1 MKKKNVNSLDLDDYL
16 GCRGNYSRRDPI
28 CKKFCAV
35 NLLCAI
41 ERDQNVR
48 IELIEDLVTSED
60 IKGRIH

>member
-1 MKKKNVNSLDLDDYL
+1 MKKKNISGLELDDYL
-16 GCRGNYSRRDPI
+16 GCFGNFNRRNPV

-35 NLLCAI
+35 NLRCAI

-48 IELIEDLVTSED
+48 IELIEDLVTAED